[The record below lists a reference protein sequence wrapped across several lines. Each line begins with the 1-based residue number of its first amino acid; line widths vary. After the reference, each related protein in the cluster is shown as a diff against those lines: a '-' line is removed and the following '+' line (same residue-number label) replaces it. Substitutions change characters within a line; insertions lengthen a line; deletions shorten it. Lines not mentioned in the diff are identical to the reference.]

1 MVIKL
6 NLDFF
11 GSFSIKNPSVLVF
24 FALESDRLPL
34 FFHSL
39 ELLLVFV
46 FFASIVTNIF
56 NVFGAFKDAHVLK
69 LRNIHVEL

>member
-24 FALESDRLPL
+24 FALKSDWLPL

-46 FFASIVTNIF
+46 FFAGVVANIF